1 MDDPTKQLVERFTRL
16 NGDWNAVANL
26 FVDEFRRGFISRLV
40 SRELGAITRDR
51 RHTITSGVN
60 QYTLTPINLPE
71 LEYTTRIMTPFQSRP
86 HIVKWL
92 GMRQII
98 GMKGKGSVRIRKLR
112 APASCSIEQF
122 QAGIELEHVDDVML
136 TNLQHVATGDGRDLL
151 DLDSVT
157 EPSILE
163 ILTLKADASP
173 VIWTFGQDLKST
185 YAEQSSPLVS
195 RFRNV
200 VKLAV
205 AMGRRMPDDIYEKA
219 LSSTNTRLALAAME
233 GMFAERRSD
242 AFATLHEAIES
253 ENDALRNGAE
263 TLLALVA
270 NPAGGADAA

>member
-1 MDDPTKQLVERFTRL
+1 
-16 NGDWNAVANL
+16 
-26 FVDEFRRGFISRLV
+26 
-40 SRELGAITRDR
+40 
-51 RHTITSGVN
+51 
-60 QYTLTPINLPE
+60 
-71 LEYTTRIMTPFQSRP
+71 MTPFQSRP

-112 APASCSIEQF
+112 APASCRIEQF
-122 QAGIELEHVDDVML
+122 EAGIELEHVQDVIL
-136 TNLQHVATGDGRDLL
+136 TNLQYVATDDGRDLL

-173 VIWTFGQDLKST
+173 MIWTFGQNLKST

-233 GMFAERRSD
+233 GMFAERHPD

-270 NPAGGADAA
+270 NPAGGANAA